1 MLTIL
6 KHAWSHS
13 RSINVMFGG
22 SMNLI
27 KYSIPICNER
37 SFVGKLVEVKVTPD
51 NIVLYFK
58 VKEPS
63 ESPLNPNQILP

>member
-1 MLTIL
+1 
-6 KHAWSHS
+6 
-13 RSINVMFGG
+13 MFGG

-37 SFVGKLVEVKVTPD
+37 SFVGKLMEVKVD
-51 NIVLYFK
+51 DSNIVLYFK

-63 ESPLNPNQILP
+63 ESPLEKDQILP